1 MYCVLIDMIW
11 NSSATWKWNLFDE
24 SRHLFGKPWSLRRES
39 RSFFSWGPAIRL
51 WKRLHVPRFT
61 TKYAFLTSH
70 IKMLNRILGAQKKA
84 DKFCA
89 EDTSYFLGPFEFYQ
103 CFERVNKKLKGRDT
117 QSTRFLRANEYDA
130 WTYGKRP
137 GTKSSQPHAVLTL
150 RVAQTKVSNNFCSP
164 VANRILY
171 NGITRYVYTPYEWVR
186 PISRTIT
193 EPTDKSL
200 FRCRLSTL
208 DQGPATARLLGVFN
222 YTF

>member
-1 MYCVLIDMIW
+1 MELVW
-11 NSSATWKWNLFDE
+11 
-24 SRHLFGKPWSLRRES
+24 RES
-39 RSFFSWGPAIRL
+39 PSIWETLVLEKGEQEFFLLGPGNKTLETTSCPTIYHKICIHNKPHQDAEPDSWRA
-51 WKRLHVPRFT
+51 KET
-61 TKYAFLTSH
+61 
-70 IKMLNRILGAQKKA
+70 

-208 DQGPATARLLGVFN
+208 DQGPATTRLLGVFN